1 MTFLR
6 YLGQFKYRAM
16 RLAPYNTIFQ
26 TAILIGFGWKWWYI
40 FLFVG
45 MIVAYIFE
53 KRHGIPGELDVAWKN
68 SAEWQQFRKEW
79 DEFRKR

>member
-1 MTFLR
+1 
-6 YLGQFKYRAM
+6 
-16 RLAPYNTIFQ
+16 
-26 TAILIGFGWKWWYI
+26 
-40 FLFVG
+40 